1 MRLKLVVA
9 VAAMSMALGLVVY
22 KRPRLDS
29 PVPSSD
35 QRTSHATRHA
45 VAPRPPAPRSS
56 VSSPPVGPS
65 PEGLSHTNLIARLLK
80 GEELPKLSPEQ
91 VQPYLE
97 KNRRNVESLLAAF
110 HATDDRTFLREAMEK
125 NPGDPRLD
133 YVAWCRSE
141 SPEERRQW
149 LEAFKQSA
157 PDNALAHYL
166 SARDYFKSGQND
178 QAVQELLAAATKPI
192 QDYSLDFVQNGEEA
206 YRAAGY
212 SDAEAKMIATS
223 TLLVP
228 QFAELKQ
235 VSQNLVDLANA
246 YRQSGDGASAQAA
259 LQMAINLGQRL
270 DAPGSLTMI
279 QSLVGI
285 AVQRIVFNA
294 MDPNCPFGDTGQT
307 VQNQID
313 ALAQRREAIRML
325 AQQVETV
332 LSAMSDEDLI
342 SYFDRIKAFGEQA
355 ALRWA
360 AGRHNPQ

>member
-1 MRLKLVVA
+1 MRLKLAVA
-9 VAAMSMALGLVVY
+9 VAAMSIALGLVVY

-65 PEGLSHTNLIARLLK
+65 PEGLSRTDLIARLLD
-80 GEELPKLSPEQ
+80 GQQLPKLSPEQ

-97 KNRRNVESLLAAF
+97 KNHRSVESLLAAF
-110 HATDDRTFLREAMEK
+110 HATDDRTFLQEAMAIY
-125 NPGDPRLD
+125 PSDPRLN
-133 YVAWCRSE
+133 YVAWFRSQ
-141 SPEERRQW
+141 SPDERRQW
-149 LEAFKQSA
+149 LDAFKQSA
-157 PDNALAHYL
+157 PDNAVANYL

-178 QAVQELLAAATKPI
+178 RAVQEVQAAATKPI

-223 TLLVP
+223 TLLLP
-228 QFAELKQ
+228 QLAEYKQ
-235 VSQNLVDLANA
+235 VSVSLVDLANT
-246 YRQSGDGASAQAA
+246 YRQSGDEASAQAA
-259 LQMAINLGQRL
+259 LQMAMSLGQRL
-270 DAPGSLTMI
+270 DDPGSLTII

-285 AVQRIVFNA
+285 ALQRIVFNA
-294 MDPNCPFGDTGQT
+294 MDPSSPYGDTGQT

-313 ALAQRREAIRML
+313 ALVLRREAIKAL
-325 AQQVETV
+325 AQQVDTV
-332 LSAMSDEDLI
+332 LPGMSDEDLI
-342 SYFDRIKAFGEQA
+342 SYFDRMKIFGEQA
-355 ALRWA
+355 AIRWA
-360 AGRHNPQ
+360 ASKYGPQ